1 MSLATRIDTLK
12 SRHVMVDAELQREE
26 GRPAPNPAQVH
37 RLKREKLRLK
47 DEMNRLAIE
56 MA

>member
-12 SRHVMVDAELQREE
+12 SRHGTIDAELQREE
-26 GRPAPNPAQVH
+26 ARPAPNLAEIS

-47 DEMNRLAIE
+47 DEINRLAVE